1 MSLLEAIV
9 LGLVQGLTEF
19 LPISSTAHLRIVP
32 AVIKLIDSGHS
43 WNDPGAAAS
52 AIIQLG
58 TMAAILVYFRHDILR
73 LTVAFVT
80 ALRQRRPFDSVDA
93 RLAWY
98 VIVGTVPIVVFG
110 VALEEFI
117 ESEARSLWIIA
128 GALIILALLLALAER
143 LSSRRRA
150 LPHLTWMDAVIIG
163 LAQAAALIP
172 GSSRSGTTI
181 TAGLFL
187 GLTRETAARFSFL
200 LSIPAVAGSGLY
212 ELYRIRPALGPH
224 LGVPLL
230 VATGVALVSGYL
242 AIAFLLRYLRTHT
255 VYVFVWYRVG
265 LGLLLLALLVEGLI

>member
-32 AVIKLIDSGHS
+32 ALIKLVDSGHQ

-58 TMAAILVYFRHDILR
+58 TMAAILVYFRRDILR
-73 LTVAFVT
+73 LTLALVT
-80 ALRQRRPFDSVDA
+80 ALRHRRPFDTVDA

-98 VIVGTVPIVVFG
+98 VIVGTVPIVVLG
-110 VALEEFI
+110 VTLEEFI
-117 ESEARSLWIIA
+117 ETRARSLWIIA
-128 GALIILALLLALAER
+128 AALIILALFLSLAER
-143 LSSRRRA
+143 LSSRRRG
-150 LPHLTWMDAVIIG
+150 LDHLTWTDAVIIG

-187 GLTRETAARFSFL
+187 GLERETAARFSFL

-212 ELYRIRPALGPH
+212 ELYRIRSALGPH
-224 LGVPLL
+224 LGIPLL
-230 VATGVALVSGYL
+230 VATGMALVSGYL

-255 VYVFVWYRVG
+255 VYIFVWYRIG
-265 LGLLLLALLVEGLI
+265 LGLLLLVLLTRGLV